1 MHHGASDKEIMEA
14 LALASLTSGFTAF
27 ADGIEALGDQITVDD
42 VADDVAS

>member
-1 MHHGASDKEIMEA
+1 MEA